1 MAATLHVPFAR
12 VAPWPD
18 GLTTLRDNG
27 FQIAALTLREPS
39 HTLDDYAVAP
49 RPSRLALLLGAEGAG
64 LSSEAEGL
72 AAVRIRIPI
81 AAAVDSLNVTVAAG
95 IALARL
101 SPRGTIATDT
111 RWRALGGVD

>member
-1 MAATLHVPFAR
+1 MAGWAGRRFATR
-12 VAPWPD
+12 
-18 GLTTLRDNG
+18 G
-27 FQIAALTLREPS
+27 FEIAALTPREPS
-39 HTLDDYAVAP
+39 QTLDDYAVAP

-64 LSSEAEGL
+64 LSAEAERL

-101 SPRGTIATDT
+101 APRQRSRET
-111 RWRALGGVD
+111 RWRALGGAD